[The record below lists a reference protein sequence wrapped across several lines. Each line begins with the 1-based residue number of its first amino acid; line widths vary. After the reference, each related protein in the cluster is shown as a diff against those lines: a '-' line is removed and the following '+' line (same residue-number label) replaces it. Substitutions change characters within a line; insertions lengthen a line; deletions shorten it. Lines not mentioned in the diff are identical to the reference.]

1 MEDGKIIETI
11 DLTKIYGQGD
21 AEVIALDRVNL
32 TIRAGEF
39 VAIMGPSGSGKSTL
53 LNLLA
58 CMDRPTGGRY
68 LLAGEDV
75 SDYTRKEL
83 AMIRSRNLGFVFQS
97 FNLLQRA
104 TALDNV
110 ILPMVYRRENRVSI
124 ADRKD
129 MAMTA
134 LKQVGLA
141 ERAHHMPNQLSG
153 GQQQRVAIARAL
165 INEPALLLADEP
177 TGNLDT
183 CSSLEI
189 MSIFE
194 NLNAMGRTVVIV
206 THEADIAHHTRR
218 IIQVR
223 DGQVYLDSG
232 NGASATQ
239 AADIHAPSAAAAALI
254 PQVGD
259 YPPSGD

>member
-1 MEDGKIIETI
+1 MEDAKIIETI

-58 CMDRPTGGRY
+58 CMDQPTGGRY

-104 TALDNV
+104 SALDNV

-124 ADRKD
+124 AERKEL
-129 MAMTA
+129 AMTA

-183 CSSLEI
+183 RSSLEI
-189 MSIFE
+189 MTIFE
-194 NLNAMGRTVVIV
+194 SLNAMGRTVVIV

-218 IIQVR
+218 IIQIR

-239 AADIHAPSAAAAALI
+239 AADIHAPSAGSAELT
-254 PQVGD
+254 PQAGD
-259 YPPSGD
+259 